1 MKVLFD
7 LLFCHKINQ
16 FCIIG
21 ELKLIK
27 QSTPIAGGYNDY
39 DKIETQLDMYGA
51 PAPTLDASSSLNI
64 SKKTIDR
71 RSDLFNEI
79 IYSE

>member
-1 MKVLFD
+1 MVWSRI
-7 LLFCHKINQ
+7 LLQNQSILYYWRAKTHKTIN
-16 FCIIG
+16 
-21 ELKLIK
+21 
-27 QSTPIAGGYNDY
+27 TPIAGGYNDY
-39 DKIETQLDMYGA
+39 DKIQTQLDMYGA